1 MSFRR
6 CTTTFQHRA
15 WQYCL
20 SVCCSVFLLGG
31 CAQLNLQPETPLPPG
46 DSWLAQQ
53 QRQQTLSHWQL
64 SGKIGIRAPQENQSA
79 NLQWQQAADQYR
91 IELSGPLGQGGA
103 HIQGDSRG
111 IQVDIAG
118 EETLYA
124 ESAEQLMDNSLG
136 WHFPISELLFWIKG
150 IPAPDTPYR
159 LQIEQNRLRTLEQNG
174 WQINYLRYIQQGEY
188 SLPSKLTILRD
199 QLRITIVTKEWQ
211 LTP

>member
-136 WHFPISELLFWIKG
+136 WHFPISELLFWIKEIG
-150 IPAPDTPYR
+150 RAH
-159 LQIEQNRLRTLEQNG
+159 
-174 WQINYLRYIQQGEY
+174 
-188 SLPSKLTILRD
+188 
-199 QLRITIVTKEWQ
+199 V
-211 LTP
+211 